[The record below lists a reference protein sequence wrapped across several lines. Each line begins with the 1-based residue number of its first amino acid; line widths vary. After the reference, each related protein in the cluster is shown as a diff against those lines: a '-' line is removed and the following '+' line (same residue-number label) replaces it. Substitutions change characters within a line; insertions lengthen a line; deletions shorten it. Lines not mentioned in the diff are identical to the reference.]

1 MNRQPVFVRFRIAI
15 LLSTFCGGFAVCA
28 VRPVRAEVPSGADTE
43 VSAEAFD
50 YFTNNWNVIGL
61 KDYLRG
67 SRMTPENRLMLA
79 GDRTIQFRIGPD
91 QSPLTREHPKRLL
104 HDWMPIVIVPA
115 NCDGVAY
122 EFTLW
127 ATPLPDVRDWQKA
140 FDSPTEGENFLNWIR
155 VRATNVSAMTKA
167 AQVTIDEM
175 RPVAAAPTENPPA
188 DDSASL
194 PSYAWSW
201 ELKPGESAEA
211 VAQYTFEPIEP
222 AARYEHESAGT
233 WLDRC
238 VSFWQGLL
246 EHCAEIDV
254 PCRKA
259 TAALRAA
266 HVCQMIA
273 NDHGEVHGGEG
284 FYDEFYIRDGAY
296 QVQELEEAGLFEA
309 AAKAVELYLGRQR
322 PDGRFESQEN
332 QFDANGQAVWTLWQ
346 YYLMTRDQQ
355 FLTRVYPQMLRA
367 AEWTMQTRRT
377 TSAPF
382 AGLLP
387 TAPADGEYLWE
398 AQHHIV
404 GYDLWNLRGMLC
416 TLAAARTLAKSEDV
430 MKLESESAAYR
441 RDIDAAWQATGLAHF
456 PPSWEGAG
464 THWGNTE
471 TLWPTELFA
480 RDDARVAAL
489 SDFVRHQFAG
499 GFIEGT
505 IQWKGGG
512 NVQAIHP
519 YMGAYTTMTD
529 LVRGRHEQVVKDFYW
544 YLLHSTAAH
553 AFPEGIYY
561 QRRFA
566 WGDTIPHV
574 TGACNYAVMLRHMLV
589 HETDEEL
596 WLLPAVPDGWLA
608 AGQEIRVDRLPTH
621 FGEVSLRVRGTEE
634 GVQIEFSPP
643 RRNPPQRIALYLPA
657 SRPVVGE
664 LPDVQLRTRSAQ
676 SQQWDFD
683 KVVKL
688 YESTCDWTKP
698 NVVSLSTGKPVQCSY
713 ALPGCGPELANDG
726 CSRDTDSYWATDVVK
741 QPAPAWWQVDLE
753 QPAEIGRVV
762 VVGYFGDQRHYGFTV
777 ETSTEGVT
785 WDVVADWRGNMK
797 PATEA
802 GYECRFDPRQ
812 ARYVRVTQYEN
823 SANSGRHLVEV
834 QVYAK

>member
-1 MNRQPVFVRFRIAI
+1 MNRQPMFVRFRTAI
-15 LLSTFCGGFAVCA
+15 LLSTLCGGYAALSVGPA
-28 VRPVRAEVPSGADTE
+28 RADDPTGANAQ
-43 VSAEAFD
+43 VGAEAFD

-67 SRMTPENRLMLA
+67 SRITPENRLMLV
-79 GDRTIQFRIGPD
+79 GDRTIQIRLGSD
-91 QSPLTREHPKRLL
+91 QTPLTREHPKRLL
-104 HDWMPIVIVPA
+104 HDWMPIVIVRA
-115 NCDGVAY
+115 ERDGVAY
-122 EFTLW
+122 EFTFW
-127 ATPLPDVRDWQKA
+127 ATPLPDVRDWQQA
-140 FDSPTEGENFLNWIR
+140 FDWPSEGENFLDWIR
-155 VRATNVSAMTKA
+155 VRATNVGAATTTACVDINETTTPDA
-167 AQVTIDEM
+167 AQ
-175 RPVAAAPTENPPA
+175 PQAPQGVPEP
-188 DDSASL
+188 L

-211 VAQYTFEPIEP
+211 VAQYTFEPV
-222 AARYEHESAGT
+222 ESAT
-233 WLDRC
+233 RFEREAADIWLSRC
-238 VSFWQGLL
+238 ESFWQGLL
-246 EHCAEIDV
+246 EQRAQIEV
-254 PCRKA
+254 PCSKA

-296 QVQELEEAGLFEA
+296 QVLELEEAGLSDA
-309 AAKAVELYLGRQR
+309 AAKAVELYLVRQR
-322 PDGRFESQEN
+322 EDGRFESQEN

-346 YYLMTRDQQ
+346 HYLMTRDLQ
-355 FLTRVYPQMLRA
+355 FLARVYPQMRRA
-367 AEWTMQTRRT
+367 AEWTMQIRRT

-416 TLAAARTLAKSEDV
+416 TLAAARVLGNQEDV
-430 MKLESESAAYR
+430 AKLESESAAYR
-441 RDIDAAWQATGLAHF
+441 RDIDAAWSATRLAHF
-456 PPSWEGAG
+456 PPSWEGDG

-480 RDDARVAAL
+480 RDDTRVAAL
-489 SDFVRHQFAG
+489 SDFVRQQFAG
-499 GFIEGT
+499 GYIEGT

-512 NVQAIHP
+512 AVQAIHP

-529 LVRGRHEQVVKDFYW
+529 LVRGRHEQVVEDFYW

-589 HETDEEL
+589 HETEDEL
-596 WLLPAVPDGWLA
+596 WLLPAVPDGWLE
-608 AGQEIRVDRLPTH
+608 AGQEIRIARLPTH
-621 FGEVSLRVRGTEE
+621 FGEMSLQVRGTAE
-634 GVQIEFSPP
+634 GVQVEISPP
-643 RRNPPQRIALYLPA
+643 RRNPPQRVALYLPA

-664 LPDVQLRTRSAQ
+664 LPGVQLRTRSQQ
-676 SQQWDFD
+676 SKRWDFAS
-683 KVVKL
+683 VVAQ
-688 YESTCDWTKP
+688 YESTYDWTKP
-698 NVVSLSTGKPVQCSY
+698 NVVSLSTGKPATCSH
-713 ALPGCGPELANDG
+713 ALPGFTAELANDG
-726 CSRDTDSYWATDVVK
+726 RSCDVDSYWATDVAK
-741 QPAPAWWQVDLE
+741 QPGPAWWQVDLE
-753 QPAEIGRVV
+753 QSVEIGRVV
-762 VVGYFGDQRHYGFTV
+762 VVGYYGDKRSYGFTV
-777 ETSTEGVT
+777 ETSVDGVA
-785 WDVVADWRGNMK
+785 WSMAADWRGNTQ
-797 PATEA
+797 PAAEA
-802 GYECRFDPRQ
+802 GYECCFEPRQ

-834 QVYAK
+834 QVYSR